1 MRVKVTN
8 RYEGMPPSANVGDEI
23 ELDDNQFADL
33 QRRGAVTRV
42 TADNPQA
49 ANQQQTIR
57 QDSPQATSGQEG
69 RNVDATQRA
78 ANQRAEYDRVN
89 AQTDAQ
95 ARKDNPSDR

>member
-33 QRRGAVTRV
+33 QRRGAVTK
-42 TADNPQA
+42 ADEKPQA
-49 ANQQQTIR
+49 ANQQTNR
-57 QDSPQATSGQEG
+57 QDSPQATSGPQG
-69 RNVDATQRA
+69 RTIDANQRA

>member
-49 ANQQQTIR
+49 ANQQQAIR
-57 QDSPQATSGQEG
+57 QAGPQLASGQED
-69 RNVDATQRA
+69 RNID
-78 ANQRAEYDRVN
+78 ANQRAEYERVN
-89 AQTDAQ
+89 QQ
-95 ARKDNPSDR
+95 RDREQQRNQR